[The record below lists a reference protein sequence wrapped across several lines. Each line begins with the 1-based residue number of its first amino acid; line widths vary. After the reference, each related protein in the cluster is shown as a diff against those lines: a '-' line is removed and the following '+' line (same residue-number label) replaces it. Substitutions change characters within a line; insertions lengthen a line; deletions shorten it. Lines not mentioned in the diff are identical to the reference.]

1 MEGGASYH
9 IPGQDDIE
17 GAGAIGLAPAEAQV
31 LVAVSPKHNTS
42 SATRSSSPAAR
53 KEHLDATTK
62 ANPGMDSVDRG
73 DCLVGRF
80 TKDGGDI

>member
-1 MEGGASYH
+1 MNLASRNWSQRQRGLEKWLRSDMEGGASYH

-17 GAGAIGLAPAEAQV
+17 GAGDHRARTGGGTGIKLAWK
-31 LVAVSPKHNTS
+31 L
-42 SATRSSSPAAR
+42 
-53 KEHLDATTK
+53 
-62 ANPGMDSVDRG
+62 GDRG